1 MVKLDLNGVSVE
13 SVAKLVSDFTRTN
26 FIVSE
31 KAKGTRITIMSPKL
45 IPISQMLKTFE
56 SALDANGLAMVPD
69 GEIMKIVPKETA
81 P

>member
-1 MVKLDLNGVSVE
+1 MTMAKNVKNNVLP
-13 SVAKLVSDFTRTN
+13 LV
-26 FIVSE
+26 
-31 KAKGTRITIMSPKL
+31 
-45 IPISQMLKTFE
+45 IPISQLLKTFE